1 MKNLLFTMFLLAFQT
16 SFTQVENKDINSI
29 KTSSFEAGD
38 KENIFSRNITLK
50 NMFSEIKK
58 FELIDFKNNSEGKFS
73 FNDTKKELF
82 QNDLEQDK
90 TSFLTSK
97 KPIQPRKL
105 NTNNLDTTINT
116 AFVDKVIQKKIAE
129 EIQKY
134 MAMNE
139 SLTYGDRYLDAYK
152 DFTNLENKLIL
163 SYKVNAVIEVQV
175 GKDIYPFL
183 KKNLKTELD
192 KTLQNSLNLFAIN
205 F

>member
-1 MKNLLFTMFLLAFQT
+1 MKNLLFTVFLLAFQT

-97 KPIQPRKL
+97 KPIQSRKL